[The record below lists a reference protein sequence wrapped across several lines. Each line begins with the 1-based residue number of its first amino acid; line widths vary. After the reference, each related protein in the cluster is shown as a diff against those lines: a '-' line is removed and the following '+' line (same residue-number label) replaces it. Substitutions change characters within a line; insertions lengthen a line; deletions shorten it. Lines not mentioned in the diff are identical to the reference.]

1 MDWHLQTVEVSWLET
16 EGRGTSSSVD
26 ILDPD
31 QSVRAVLG
39 VGEDSG
45 SMSEGAVPT
54 EGEGR

>member
-1 MDWHLQTVEVSWLET
+1 MDWDLQTVEASWLET
-16 EGRGTSSSVD
+16 EGWGTSPRVEV
-26 ILDPD
+26 LDPD

-39 VGEDSG
+39 VGEDGG